1 MRALVTGAAG
11 FAGCHL
17 ARALLADG
25 CEVWGTLQ
33 PGHTAP
39 GGVDGVRWLEMELT
53 SSASIEAALAEA
65 RPERVYHLAAQA
77 SVGESFRDPLS
88 TWEVNATGTLRLAEA
103 LGEGV
108 RLLFV
113 SSAEVYGVVPEEEQP
128 IRESRRPHPTN
139 PYAASKAAAE
149 MAVLEAA
156 HARGLHAVIA
166 RSFNHTGPGQDAR
179 FALAAFARQLAA
191 IRAGSAPPVLRVGN
205 LQARRDYLDVRDVVR
220 AYLTLLD
227 RGAPGGTCNVATGEA
242 HSMAELVDLLVEL
255 SGTGAR
261 VEVDPARVRP
271 LDVPLLSGDPSALR
285 ALGWAPEIPLRQT
298 LAELLAHEAELCGGV
313 RGAAAEAA

>member
-1 MRALVTGAAG
+1 VRALVTGAAG

-17 ARALLADG
+17 ARALLAAG
-25 CEVWGTLQ
+25 HEVVGTLQ
-33 PGHTAP
+33 PGHPTPAGP
-39 GGVDGVRWLEMELT
+39 VGVRWVEMEIT
-53 SSASIEAALAEA
+53 SSASIAAALEEA
-65 RPERVYHLAAQA
+65 RPERVYHLAGQA
-77 SVGESFRDPLS
+77 SVGESLRDPLA

-103 LGEGV
+103 LGGGV

-113 SSAEVYGVVPEEEQP
+113 SSAEVYGVVPAGEQP
-128 IRESRRPHPTN
+128 IPESRGPHPTN

-156 HARGLHAVIA
+156 HAHGTHAVIA

-191 IRAGSAPPVLRVGN
+191 IRAGEAPPVLSVGN
-205 LQARRDYLDVRDVVR
+205 LQARRDYLDVRDVAR

-227 RGAPGGTCNVATGEA
+227 EGAPGGVYNVATGQA
-242 HSMAELVDLLVEL
+242 HSVAELVEAMVEL

-285 ALGWAPEIPLRQT
+285 ALGWAPEIPLRRT
-298 LAELLAHEAELCGGV
+298 LADLLAHEAGRAGDG
-313 RGAAAEAA
+313 RAAAPEAA

>member
-1 MRALVTGAAG
+1 VRALVTGAAG
-11 FAGCHL
+11 FVGCHL
-17 ARALLADG
+17 ARALRADG
-25 CEVWGTLQ
+25 AEVFGTVQ
-33 PGHTAP
+33 PGHAAP
-39 GGVDGVRWLEMELT
+39 AGVEGVHWVEMELT
-53 SSASIEAALAEA
+53 SSPAVAAALDQA

-103 LGEGV
+103 LGPGV

-113 SSAEVYGVVPEEEQP
+113 SSAEVYGIVPEAEQP
-128 IRESRRPHPTN
+128 IPETRRLHPTN

-156 HARGLHAVIA
+156 HARGTHAVVA
-166 RSFNHTGPGQDAR
+166 RSFNHTGPGQDTR

-191 IRAGSAPPVLRVGN
+191 IRAGACEPVLRVGN
-205 LQARRDYLDVRDVVR
+205 LQARRDYLDVRDVAR

-227 RGAPGGTCNVATGEA
+227 AGAPGGVYNVSTGQPR
-242 HSMAELVDLLVEL
+242 SMAELVGEMVEL

-285 ALGWAPEIPLRQT
+285 ALGWAPAIPLRQT
-298 LAELLAHEAELCGGV
+298 LADLLAHEARAL
-313 RGAAAEAA
+313 AAPEAV

>member
-11 FAGCHL
+11 FVGCHL
-17 ARALLADG
+17 VRALRADG
-25 CEVWGTLQ
+25 CEVFGTLQ
-33 PGHTAP
+33 RGHGAP
-39 GGVDGVRWLEMELT
+39 AGMEGVRWVEMELT
-53 SSASIEAALAEA
+53 SSPSIAAALAEVM
-65 RPERVYHLAAQA
+65 PERVYHLAAQA

-103 LGEGV
+103 LGPEV

-113 SSAEVYGVVPEEEQP
+113 SSAEVYGVVPEDAQP
-128 IRESRRPHPTN
+128 IPESRRLHPTN

-156 HARGLHAVIA
+156 HARGTHAVIA
-166 RSFNHTGPGQDAR
+166 RSFNHTGPGQDTR

-191 IRAGSAPPVLRVGN
+191 IRAGVCEPVLRVGN
-205 LQARRDYLDVRDVVR
+205 LQARRDYLDVRDVAR

-227 RGAPGGTCNVATGEA
+227 AGAPGGVYNVSTGQPC
-242 HSMAELVDLLVEL
+242 SMAELVGEMVEL

-261 VEVDPARVRP
+261 VEVDPARMRP

-285 ALGWAPEIPLRQT
+285 ALGWAPAIPLRQT
-298 LAELLAHEAELCGGV
+298 LADLLAHEERALAA
-313 RGAAAEAA
+313 GAFPEAV

>member
-1 MRALVTGAAG
+1 VRALVTGAAG
-11 FAGCHL
+11 FVGCHL
-17 ARALLADG
+17 ARALLAEG
-25 CEVWGTLQ
+25 HEVFGTLQ
-33 PGHTAP
+33 PGHAEP
-39 GGVDGVRWLEMELT
+39 AGFRGMRWVEMELT
-53 SSASIEAALAEA
+53 ASASIDAALAEA
-65 RPERVYHLAAQA
+65 RPDRVYHLAGQA
-77 SVGESFRDPLS
+77 SVGESLRDPLS

-103 LGEGV
+103 LGGGT

-113 SSAEVYGVVPEEEQP
+113 SSAEVYGVVPEAEQP
-128 IRESRRPHPTN
+128 IGEQRRLHPTN

-156 HARGLHAVIA
+156 HAHGTHAVIA
-166 RSFNHTGPGQDAR
+166 RSFNHTGPGQDPR

-191 IRAGSAPPVLRVGN
+191 IAAGACEPVLRVGN
-205 LQARRDYLDVRDVVR
+205 LQARRDYLDVRDVAR

-227 RGAPGGTCNVATGEA
+227 RGAPATVCNVASGEP
-242 HSMAELVDLLVEL
+242 HSLAELVELLIEL

-271 LDVPLLSGDPSALR
+271 VDVPLLSGDASALR

-298 LAELLAHEAELCGGV
+298 LADLLTHEAARARGV
-313 RGAAAEAA
+313 RAEAA